1 MNSSLK
7 HCSKCGNTYPA
18 TVEYWVSK
26 HDKLLAICRACRSA
40 AARAWYAANKSKVA
54 VRKAG
59 YSEVQKEALRAVA
72 RQRYASD
79 PSKAIAATRA
89 WQAAN
94 KASVRQASIRWR
106 ENNKE
111 IAYQRNVEWLRQHPQ
126 ATRQYNI
133 NATNTAEKRAYKS
146 EASLRWAKQ
155 NPAKANALKAKRRAS
170 KMQRTPAWLTEAH
183 FKAIRDIY
191 MQASQLSKTTGVLH
205 HVDHIVPL
213 QGKIVSGL
221 HVPWNLRVVTATVNL
236 TKNNKLEDFTN
247 E

>member
-89 WQAAN
+89 WQAAHPEAV
-94 KASVRQASIRWR
+94 KKTARKWYA
-106 ENNKE
+106 NNAVL
-111 IAYQRNVEWLRQHPQ
+111 AYERNVEWHKQNPQ
-126 ATRQYNI
+126 ATKRYNEQ
-133 NATNTAEKRAYKS
+133 ATNTPAKRAYKS
-146 EASLRWAKQ
+146 LKSAMWAKK
-155 NPAKANALKAKRRAS
+155 NPDKANALKAKRRAS

>member
-1 MNSSLK
+1 MNTPLK
-7 HCSKCGNTYPA
+7 HCNKCQTDYPS
-18 TVEYWVSK
+18 TEEYWVTK
-26 HDKLLAICRACRSA
+26 HGKLQAICRACRSA

-89 WQAAN
+89 WQAAHPDAVK
-94 KASVRQASIRWR
+94 KASEKWYA
-106 ENNKE
+106 NNAAL
-111 IAYQRNVEWLRQHPQ
+111 AYARNVEWLRQHPQ

-146 EASLRWAKQ
+146 LKSAMWAKK
-155 NPAKANALKAKRRAS
+155 NPGKANALKAKRNAA